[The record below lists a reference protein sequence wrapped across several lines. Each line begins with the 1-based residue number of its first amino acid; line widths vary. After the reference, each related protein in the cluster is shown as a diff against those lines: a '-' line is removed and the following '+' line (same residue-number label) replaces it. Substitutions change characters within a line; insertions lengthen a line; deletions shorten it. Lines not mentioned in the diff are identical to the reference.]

1 MQPATLAGIP
11 GAAEVR
17 SRRRSELTREYRGT
31 FAFRK
36 QHEPAIV
43 RLYESRERVEFE
55 GRFDGVRTR
64 LDVVVTD
71 VELEIGFVFF
81 QGEEA
86 VQELRATVGE

>member
-36 QHEPAIV
+36 QHEAAII
-43 RLYESRERVEFE
+43 RIYQERERVEFE
-55 GRFDGVRTR
+55 GPLEGGRTR
-64 LDVVVTD
+64 LAVVLTD

-86 VQELRATVGE
+86 VEELRGAVGE

>member
-1 MQPATLAGIP
+1 MHPATLAGIP

-17 SRRRSELTREYRGT
+17 SRRRNELTREYRGT

-36 QHEPAIV
+36 QHEADFV
-43 RLYESRERVEFE
+43 RIYESRERVTFE
-55 GRFDGVRTR
+55 GRFEGERTK

-71 VELEIGFVFF
+71 LQLEIGFVFF

-86 VQELRATVGE
+86 VQPLRATAGE